1 MVESKPGDNRVRSSP
16 LRAHGYDELPGLCH
30 SPCVGKI
37 LVVDDEQSMRE
48 FLGICLRRAGHDV
61 TVAPSGGE
69 ALEQLRALP
78 IDVVVSDLKMPG
90 EIDGLRLLQAIKS
103 GMIQRA
109 PIAGGTPVPVEP
121 EVILVTAFAT
131 MDTAIAAMKQG
142 AYDYLTKPFQV
153 DEINAVIGRALEKRA
168 LVEDNLALRD
178 QLAGRARLAQLLGK
192 SRSMQKI
199 FELITKIHSVRTGVL
214 ITGESGTGKELVA
227 RALHSEGIRASR
239 PFVAV
244 NCGAIPEELM
254 ESELFGRKR
263 GAFTGAV
270 ADAPGM
276 FQEAH
281 GGTLFLDE
289 IGELSLGLQVK
300 LLRVLQERKVKPVG
314 ATDEIEVD
322 VRVIAATNRDLE
334 AEVSRGAFRADL
346 YYRLNVIELR
356 LPPLRHRREDI
367 PLLADHFLRRFSA
380 EHNRMVRLSSE
391 AMRRIEQYEYPGNV
405 RELENIIERA
415 VALSSTPVIGVSD
428 LPEVKTPRLM
438 TPEPP
443 AMVPP
448 EGVDLDQLVSDYER
462 TWVLRALEQT
472 GGVRK
477 RAATLLGISF
487 RSLRYRLAKLGI
499 DKGEDEDVAE

>member
-1 MVESKPGDNRVRSSP
+1 
-16 LRAHGYDELPGLCH
+16 
-30 SPCVGKI
+30 VGKI

-48 FLGICLRRAGHDV
+48 FLGICLRRAGHEV
-61 TVAPSGGE
+61 TVAQNGNE
-69 ALEQLRALP
+69 AIERLRALP
-78 IDVVVSDLKMPG
+78 VDIVVSDLKMPG
-90 EIDGLRLLQAIKS
+90 ELDGLHLLQAIKS
-103 GMIQRA
+103 GTIQRA
-109 PIAGGTPVPVEP
+109 QVAGGTPAPIDP

-131 MDTAIAAMKQG
+131 ADTAIAAMKQG

-199 FELITKIHSVRTGVL
+199 FEMITKIHSVKTSVL

-227 RALHSEGIRASR
+227 RALHTEGIRAKQ
-239 PFVAV
+239 PFIAI

-254 ESELFGRKR
+254 ESELFGHKR

-270 ADAPGM
+270 ADQPGM
-276 FQEAH
+276 FQEAN

-300 LLRVLQERKVKPVG
+300 LLRALQERKVKPVG
-314 ATDEIEVD
+314 AGDEVEVD

-334 AEVSRGAFRADL
+334 TEVSRGAFRADL

-367 PLLADHFLRRFSA
+367 PLLAEHFLRRFSA
-380 EHNRMVRLSSE
+380 EHNRMARLSSE
-391 AMRRIEQYEYPGNV
+391 AMRRIESYEFPGNV

-415 VALSSTPVIGVSD
+415 VALSSSTVIGVGD
-428 LPEVKTPRLM
+428 LPEVRTPRLM

-462 TWVLRALEQT
+462 TWVLRALEQA

-477 RAATLLGISF
+477 RAASLLGISF

-499 DKGEDEDVAE
+499 EKGEDEEVAE

>member
-1 MVESKPGDNRVRSSP
+1 
-16 LRAHGYDELPGLCH
+16 
-30 SPCVGKI
+30 VGKI

-48 FLGICLRRAGHDV
+48 FLGICLRRAGHE
-61 TVAPSGGE
+61 VALARTGGE
-69 ALEQLRALP
+69 ALDQLRAQP
-78 IDVVVSDLKMPG
+78 IDIVVTDLRMPG
-90 EIDGLRLLQAIKS
+90 ELDGLGLLQTIKS
-103 GMIQRA
+103 GAIQRA
-109 PIAGGTPVPVEP
+109 PVAGVAPAAVDP

-131 MDTAIAAMKQG
+131 ADTALAAMKQG

-178 QLAGRARLAQLLGK
+178 RLAGRARLAQLLGK

-199 FELITKIHSVRTGVL
+199 FELITKIHSVKTSVL

-227 RALHSEGIRASR
+227 RALHSEGVRAR
-239 PFVAV
+239 LPFVAV

-254 ESELFGRKR
+254 ESELFGHRR
-263 GAFTGAV
+263 GAFTGAI
-270 ADAPGM
+270 ADKLGL
-276 FQEAH
+276 FQEAA

-300 LLRVLQERKVKPVG
+300 LLRALQERKVKQVG
-314 ATDEIEVD
+314 ASEELEVD

-334 AEVSRGAFRADL
+334 TEVSRGAFRADL

-367 PLLADHFLRRFSA
+367 PLLAEHFLRRYSA
-380 EHNRMVRLSSE
+380 EHNRPSRLTAE
-391 AMRRIEQYEYPGNV
+391 AMRRLESYEFPGNV

-415 VALSSTPVIGVSD
+415 VALSSSQLIGASD
-428 LPEVKTPRLM
+428 LPEVKAVKIAGAQ
-438 TPEPP
+438 PP
-443 AMVPP
+443 PVLPV

-462 TWVLRALEQT
+462 TWVLRALEQA

-477 RAATLLGISF
+477 RAAVLLGISF
-487 RSLRYRLAKLGI
+487 RSLRYRLQKLGI
-499 DKGEDEDVAE
+499 DKDEDEEAAE